1 MSVFWHEQA
10 KKYAN
15 EIGLQPKLQLNFMG
29 NRYGAKTTGGEPFY
43 SFADCFLVV
52 ETNNAAATGPCMQ
65 YKTTHQPE
73 LRCMYYEV

>member
-1 MSVFWHEQA
+1 MVQKQRA
-10 KKYAN
+10 
-15 EIGLQPKLQLNFMG
+15 
-29 NRYGAKTTGGEPFY
+29 EPFY